1 MLYFIGWTGC
11 LVLCGVNTWYLFP
24 EKRSWIKQIAVSN
37 NFGLIL
43 YLFFSAVFI
52 FFQRFEVWKILFC
65 VILFN
70 IVLLVVNFGR
80 KHRKSKTQLHRPVS
94 MEWAM
99 TGILVFTLL
108 LIRTTVEDIGTVSDQ
123 GSYFLHTLEL
133 MKGNTSI
140 AHTVQEYGTI
150 SDEVDSGL
158 EELQNGLGIF
168 YHEEDRHVYY
178 IHALSTWCSIPALF
192 GKMFGIWKCMSACN
206 YLYLLSVI
214 NMFYLCRKINCTR
227 YGGMIS
233 LFLFALSPLVL
244 YIAKAG
250 LTEVAMV
257 YLFILGFKLILD
269 KRFYLAGICIGLVG
283 FIHISMYIYM
293 PVITVLAF
301 LESLRETN
309 RKIAVF
315 NVIQMILF
323 YMSVWYANLISP
335 IYTKRELGRLTLGK
349 LPYNMLLIII
359 TAVIVVCVAIQIY
372 VYIWPKKSFESI
384 YLKVYDNFRVISLS
398 ALSICICFSVYYAY
412 GLCYTGKYSVPYD
425 PSNTWSMRS
434 EYINTGIS
442 AVSYLNIVNIGR
454 ATGIVGIAAIIYHLI
469 KSENMNGMLKALYYL
484 ELYGLFVYTVI
495 RIDVPFNYYASR
507 YFIPFVV
514 PLITV
519 ILEATTI
526 NSNWKIYIIMVSI
539 LYNHYFW
546 PSFVQGAPF
555 VGQYD
560 ILKDTL
566 ENIPYESTVL
576 CSSESVYANTRLTNN
591 LRLLNR
597 NRVYNLK
604 NADEIVPI
612 ENNGLYLISDIEMGQ
627 YTLVFSKIYDVQWSF
642 GHGENGRYS
651 MEVGTHEIPIY
662 IYRIN

>member
-1 MLYFIGWTGC
+1 MLYFVGWTGC
-11 LVLCGVNTWYLFP
+11 LVLCGISTLYLFP
-24 EKRSWIKQIAVSN
+24 EKKSWIEQVVVSN
-37 NFGLIL
+37 NFGIIL
-43 YLFFSAVFI
+43 YLFFSIIFI
-52 FFQRFEVWKILFC
+52 VFQRFAVWKILLC
-65 VILFN
+65 IVLFN
-70 IVLLVVNFGR
+70 IVLLAVTFGKKYKKGKR
-80 KHRKSKTQLHRPVS
+80 QIQRPAS
-94 MEWAM
+94 MEWVM
-99 TGILVFTLL
+99 IGILVFALL
-108 LIRTTVEDIGTVSDQ
+108 LVRVTVEDIGTVSDQ

-133 MKGNTSI
+133 MEGNTSI

-150 SDEVDSGL
+150 SDEVDNGL
-158 EELQNGLGIF
+158 EELQNGLAIF
-168 YHEEDRHVYY
+168 YHEEDQHIYY

-192 GKMFGIWKCMSACN
+192 GKMFGIWKCMRACN
-206 YLYLLSVI
+206 YLYILSVV
-214 NMFYLCRKINCTR
+214 NMFYLCRKINGTR
-227 YGGMIS
+227 YGGSIS
-233 LFLFALSPLVL
+233 LFLFALSPLIL

-269 KRFYLAGICIGLVG
+269 KRFYLAGICIGMVG
-283 FIHISMYIYM
+283 YIHISMYIYM
-293 PVITVLAF
+293 PIITTLAF

-309 RKIAVF
+309 RKMAVF

-323 YMSVWYANLISP
+323 YTSVWYANIVSP
-335 IYTKRELGRLTLGK
+335 IYTKRELGRLTVGK
-349 LPYNMLLIII
+349 LPYNTLLIII

-372 VYIWPKKSFESI
+372 VYIRPKKSFESI

-398 ALSICICFSVYYAY
+398 ALGICICFSVYYAY
-412 GLCYTGKYSVPYD
+412 GLCYTDKYSVPYD
-425 PSNTWSMRS
+425 PSNTWSMRG

-454 ATGIVGIAAIIYHLI
+454 ATGIVGIAAIIYCLV
-469 KSENMNGMLKALYYL
+469 KNVKMNGLLKALYYL

-507 YFIPFVV
+507 YFIPFVI

-519 ILEATTI
+519 ILEALTI

-560 ILKDTL
+560 ILKDAL
-566 ENIPYESTVL
+566 ENIPYESMVL
-576 CSSESVYANTRLTNN
+576 CSPESTYVNTRLTNN

-604 NADEIVPI
+604 NVDEIIPI
-612 ENNGLYLISDIEMGQ
+612 ESNVYMISDIELGQ
-627 YTLVFSKIYDVQWSF
+627 YNLVFSKIYDVQWSF